1 MSKLAGHNAGVR
13 RVLLLAFLYPLTDWA
28 QCGTC
33 IGNCLNSSQTGA
45 WTNCNTWA
53 GGGFCTLWTTFQMN
67 TRYPIINSGHTV
79 TLSGTIPTN
88 LQNCLSIYIRSGGTL
103 TLQSPYTGNTSGSYV
118 IDVCGTLNISLTGTA
133 DFKNFDL
140 IIHSGGVVNINSG
153 TLRVN
158 SILVENGG
166 VLNLNGGRLERACLS
181 SATPALRI
189 DNGGLMNINSGSGG
203 LSLHSC
209 LGSTYTLLDG
219 TIDCKNSL
227 TSSNYSNFQLG
238 YVRVTNGTSTGRIRT
253 QTAYVPGAEWSRSA
267 SNNFWGFNSDYGGT
281 VEYYGS
287 SSIFLALNSRYEYY
301 DLEVNCPVLYLYTT
315 TDVVGVLYLRG
326 GDLDLNGKTFRLRG
340 TARYTGSYSLRGS
353 SSSRL
358 EVVGKFPSPISPA
371 LSTYQIS
378 SQGGT
383 VSCRNLPLRFSA
395 DYRSLKTLWL
405 YREDAVFLET
415 PLDIYDTLNL
425 ETGILRTST
434 TNLLTVRNTASGAV
448 LHHTTGWFSV
458 YYGFVSGPLRRYVG
472 TSGAY
477 DFPVGYPNL
486 SSYYVGWDPLQPQA
500 LHRRLRLEIS
510 AQSGINW
517 IQVEF
522 VPGVSDV
529 CSGQLNITEAD
540 GTPHLQLHPEG
551 YWRVQPDAAAYTV
564 AYDVKAYTW
573 GFAAPP
579 LADNRYAVVKRP
591 DGSTACADWT
601 RAAGTWLPAGSLGRV
616 IKVDG
621 GGRDTSY
628 AHRLGWDSFSE
639 FAIGITDVPLASLPA
654 LSLILKHWQG
664 QYAVLMPK
672 GLAEGE
678 PLRLLSGKREL
689 SYLWQAGELWVKVEE
704 PLWVWIEAGGQRS
717 TPLYLVPPP
726 VSCVGERVEIRT
738 GAWVEVW
745 GFDGRLVGRYQGP
758 GSFPLPAQPVLLRWE
773 GGVQPL
779 YP

>member
-395 DYRSLKTLWL
+395 DYRSLKTL
-405 YREDAVFLET
+405 
-415 PLDIYDTLNL
+415 
-425 ETGILRTST
+425 
-434 TNLLTVRNTASGAV
+434 
-448 LHHTTGWFSV
+448 
-458 YYGFVSGPLRRYVG
+458 
-472 TSGAY
+472 
-477 DFPVGYPNL
+477 
-486 SSYYVGWDPLQPQA
+486 
-500 LHRRLRLEIS
+500 
-510 AQSGINW
+510 
-517 IQVEF
+517 
-522 VPGVSDV
+522 
-529 CSGQLNITEAD
+529 
-540 GTPHLQLHPEG
+540 
-551 YWRVQPDAAAYTV
+551 
-564 AYDVKAYTW
+564 
-573 GFAAPP
+573 
-579 LADNRYAVVKRP
+579 
-591 DGSTACADWT
+591 
-601 RAAGTWLPAGSLGRV
+601 
-616 IKVDG
+616 
-621 GGRDTSY
+621 
-628 AHRLGWDSFSE
+628 
-639 FAIGITDVPLASLPA
+639 
-654 LSLILKHWQG
+654 
-664 QYAVLMPK
+664 
-672 GLAEGE
+672 
-678 PLRLLSGKREL
+678 
-689 SYLWQAGELWVKVEE
+689 
-704 PLWVWIEAGGQRS
+704 
-717 TPLYLVPPP
+717 
-726 VSCVGERVEIRT
+726 
-738 GAWVEVW
+738 
-745 GFDGRLVGRYQGP
+745 
-758 GSFPLPAQPVLLRWE
+758 
-773 GGVQPL
+773 
-779 YP
+779 